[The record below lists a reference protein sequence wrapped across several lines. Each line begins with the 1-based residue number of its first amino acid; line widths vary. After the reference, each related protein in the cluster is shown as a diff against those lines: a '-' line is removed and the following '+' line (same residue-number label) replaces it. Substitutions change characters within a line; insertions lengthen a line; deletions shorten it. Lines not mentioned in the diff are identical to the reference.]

1 MNTNTFLFNKE
12 TNSYWNPLKL
22 ASSPRLNKTPSY
34 EELPIED
41 KVVRLENSFINLQNS
56 LPNTDECKKVFFN
69 CINNYIENNS
79 TEDNIDF
86 YNESPYFYEN
96 NKLHDMMKTLA
107 WLTYTDEM
115 KKNIL
120 DNELEEYFNQ

>member
-56 LPNTDECKKVFFN
+56 LPNTDECKKVFFE
-69 CINNYIENNS
+69 CIDDYVKNNS

-86 YNESPYFYEN
+86 YNESPCFYEN

-115 KKNIL
+115 KTKIL
-120 DNELEEYFNQ
+120 DEELDNYFA

>member
-69 CINNYIENNS
+69 CITNYIENTS

-96 NKLHDMMKTLA
+96 NKLHDMMETLA

-115 KKNIL
+115 KKKIL
-120 DNELEEYFNQ
+120 DKELDNYFS

>member
-56 LPNTDECKKVFFN
+56 LPNTDECKKVFFE
-69 CINNYIENNS
+69 CIDYYVKNNS
-79 TEDNIDF
+79 TEDNVDF

-115 KKNIL
+115 KTKIL
-120 DNELEEYFNQ
+120 DEELDNYFA

>member
-115 KKNIL
+115 KKKIL
-120 DNELEEYFNQ
+120 DKELDNYFS

>member
-86 YNESPYFYEN
+86 YNESPCFYEN

-115 KKNIL
+115 KTKIL
-120 DNELEEYFNQ
+120 DEELDNYFA

>member
-115 KKNIL
+115 KKKIL
-120 DNELEEYFNQ
+120 DEELDNYFS